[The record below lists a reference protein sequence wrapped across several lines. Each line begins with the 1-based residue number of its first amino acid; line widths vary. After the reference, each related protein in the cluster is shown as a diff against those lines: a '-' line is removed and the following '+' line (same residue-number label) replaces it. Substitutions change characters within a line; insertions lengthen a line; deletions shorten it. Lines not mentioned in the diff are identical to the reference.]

1 MTNNTSIITADRKT
15 HLKIVVVSLV
25 ASIAVVVVGITARSA
40 PPESASA
47 RIQTP
52 IKVGPSMMAT
62 GQQTT
67 QIR

>member
-1 MTNNTSIITADRKT
+1 MTNNTSIVTADRKT
-15 HLKIVVVSLV
+15 HLKIVVVSLI
-25 ASIAVVVVGITARSA
+25 ASIAFVVIGIGARSA

-47 RIQTP
+47 PIQSP
-52 IKVGPSMMAT
+52 AKIGPSMIAT

>member
-1 MTNNTSIITADRKT
+1 MNNTSIVTADRRT
-15 HLKIVVVSLV
+15 HLKIVVVSLI
-25 ASIAVVVVGITARSA
+25 ASIAVVVIGINARSV
-40 PPESASA
+40 PPETTSA

-52 IKVGPSMMAT
+52 VKVGPSMLAT